1 MKKIAQLKKNPHV
14 SLSWRPTLQ
23 ARGRI
28 EEDGEYVC
36 GRCNVLCDD
45 MEDYMDHLQDCLTM
59 TSVTLEPASTP
70 PRRLLKLPCQ
80 TVAFGSRESGHN
92 RYLINQ
98 NLIAKLQA
106 YLPNSMTKT
115 SYPLPHHFKPPTTA
129 PSASTGQTFRDLLD
143 DDFGYESHESVDM
156 QTAGSVS
163 PVSPATWHSEATH
176 PSRELPAVQGKI
188 CVGNTT
194 KGTTQPMVM
203 IPVDSKINLSVAP
216 DHQLLKKLPDHSQCG
231 EEATKSNSSPALAAS
246 PLGLLLDQDDIK
258 MEVEEE
264 VVEDHFEVR

>member
-1 MKKIAQLKKNPHV
+1 M
-14 SLSWRPTLQ
+14 
-23 ARGRI
+23 

-59 TSVTLEPASTP
+59 TSVTLEPAPTP

-80 TVAFGSRESGHN
+80 TIAFGSRDTGHS

-98 NLIAKLQA
+98 NLIEKLQA
-106 YLPNSMTKT
+106 YLPKT
-115 SYPLPHHFKPPTTA
+115 SQPLPHQFKPPTAA
-129 PSASTGQTFRDLLD
+129 PPGTTGQTFRDLLD
-143 DDFGYESHESVDM
+143 DDFGYESHESVDI
-156 QTAGSVS
+156 QTAGSAS
-163 PVSPATWHSEATH
+163 PVSPAPWHNEASH
-176 PSRELPAVQGKI
+176 SSRELSAVQGK
-188 CVGNTT
+188 VSVSSTT

-203 IPVDSKINLSVAP
+203 IPMDSKINMSVAP
-216 DHQLLKKLPDHSQCG
+216 DHQILKKLSDHSQCG
-231 EEATKSNSSPALAAS
+231 EEATKTNSSPALAAS

-264 VVEDHFEVR
+264 VVEDHFED